1 MILRPGRYDV
11 WQVRRSWQVKSSVSV
26 IDALSPIQKHA
37 LEISSKSSADTALLC
52 GCVDTDEDEVSLF
65 NALIDIGR
73 KEEVATARLTDNVF
87 KTWLIDGQ
95 IEFRAVP
102 GIDTSLVQVDD
113 GDSNM
118 RTFQRDNRASWAT
131 F

>member
-1 MILRPGRYDV
+1 MSDTTCGKFDV
-11 WQVRRSWQVKSSVSV
+11 AGKIKLSVLV
-26 IDALSPIQKHA
+26 IDVLSPSQKHV
-37 LEISSKSSADTALLC
+37 LEISGKPSADATLLC
-52 GCVDTDEDEVSLF
+52 GGVDADEDEVSLL
-65 NALIDIGR
+65 NAFIDIGR

-87 KTWLIDGQ
+87 KTWFIDRQ

-113 GDSNM
+113 GYGDM
-118 RTFQRDNRASWAT
+118 RAFQCDNRASWAT